1 MKEAI
6 GVTDIKKEIEER
18 DMKEEAMMEGRE
30 VR

>member
-1 MKEAI
+1 MKEEI